1 MGAPLS
7 QRGGGGGGM
16 SRSLPEP
23 LPSLESILAE
33 EEERIGRKTCRKAIK
48 ASKAKKQSDG
58 PWRSEQVSLNSTL
71 IAPL

>member
-1 MGAPLS
+1 
-7 QRGGGGGGM
+7 M

-58 PWRSEQVSLNSTL
+58 PWRSEQVLRL
-71 IAPL
+71 Y